1 MPDQVEQ
8 AKAPSRRWMWIAGG
22 TAATAVALG
31 AVVWATYPE
40 PAFEMWGTVSL
51 DRDGAFSMNPEC
63 GGRGGYDDINPGATV
78 TVYDAESKV
87 LATGKLDKGKFA
99 GQKSD
104 APCVFTFA
112 VPNVPGGHDFY
123 QVQVSHRGKI
133 PVPVERAKGLVV
145 LTLG

>member
-1 MPDQVEQ
+1 MSDQVEQ

-22 TAATAVALG
+22 TAATAAVLG
-31 AVVWATYPE
+31 AVVWATYPD

-51 DRDGAFSMNPEC
+51 DRDGVFSMNPEC
-63 GGRGGYDDINPGATV
+63 GGKGGYDDINPGATV

-99 GQKSD
+99 GDKSG

-112 VPNVPGGHDFY
+112 VQNVPGGHDFY
-123 QVQVSHRGKI
+123 QVQVSNRGKV
-133 PVPVERAKGLVV
+133 PVPSEQAKGLVT